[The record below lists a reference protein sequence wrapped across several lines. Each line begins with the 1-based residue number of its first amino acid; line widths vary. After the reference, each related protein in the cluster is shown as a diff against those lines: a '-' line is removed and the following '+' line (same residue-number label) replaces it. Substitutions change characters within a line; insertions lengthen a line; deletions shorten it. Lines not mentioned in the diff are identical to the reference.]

1 MMARYECPVC
11 GYVYD
16 EEQEGGPWDALPDD
30 WVCPGCGSEKALFK
44 KAIAAPGVTAE
55 TARIAGSKSVKID
68 LEPGEYYWCACGESK
83 SQPFCD
89 GSHKSTAFHP
99 LPFRI
104 DQKQQVKLCLC
115 KRTGTPPYCDHTHR
129 NLDSA
134 STPAPNESQVM
145 PVPKNTLEE
154 PTLELI
160 HALARDG
167 LEKIGHHGPMGAMGV
182 PRPILPQ
189 WDDIQI
195 LPAQLATKP
204 LAGEVEI
211 GTELVIGPN
220 ARKPLRLKMPIFVSD
235 MSFGALSEE
244 AKTALAKGAEMAG
257 TGIASGEGGMLPEE
271 NAANSRYLFELGS
284 AKFGYSEALLARIQ
298 AFHFK
303 AGQAAKTGTGGHLP
317 GSKVKGKIAV
327 IRGLPEGEP
336 AISPPTFRDLTTPGD
351 YRRFADRVRV
361 LTGGIPIGL
370 KMSAQHIEA
379 DIDFALEAGVDY
391 IILDG
396 RGGATGAA
404 PLIFR
409 DNISVP
415 TIPALARA
423 RRHLNQRGRTD
434 ITLIITGGLR
444 TPADFIKAL
453 CLGADGIAIANAA
466 IQAIGC
472 VAARICNTNNC
483 PTGIATQ
490 KEELRARLNISEAAA
505 RLCRFLTA
513 SVQLMKVMARACGH
527 THFNHFSPTDIT
539 TWKRKMAELT
549 GIKYAGIGWS
559 PQVIPVQ
566 EHHQP
571 QQENSMS
578 TVENLRAAFTGESQ
592 ANRKYLAFAAKA
604 DAEGRPQIAKLF
616 RAAAAA
622 ETVHAHAHLRVMG
635 GVNDTKANLKA
646 AIAGEA
652 YEFKEMYPAF
662 IQQAQ
667 AEGNIKAVES
677 FRNASNVERTHHE
690 LYSKALEA
698 LEAGKDLAA
707 GPMYV
712 CSDCGHTVLGRPPE
726 ECEVCGASRSK
737 FKEVA

>member
-1 MMARYECPVC
+1 MGAMARYECSVC

-16 EEQEGGPWDALPDD
+16 EDQEGVPWDALPAD
-30 WVCPGCGSEKALFK
+30 WACPGCGAGKDLF
-44 KAIAAPGVTAE
+44 
-55 TARIAGSKSVKID
+55 
-68 LEPGEYYWCACGESK
+68 
-83 SQPFCD
+83 
-89 GSHKSTAFHP
+89 
-99 LPFRI
+99 
-104 DQKQQVKLCLC
+104 
-115 KRTGTPPYCDHTHR
+115 
-129 NLDSA
+129 
-134 STPAPNESQVM
+134 TPAAAAVPSDAHQTSS
-145 PVPKNTLEE
+145 PVHAEEGPVAKNTTLE
-154 PTLELI
+154 PTLEFI
-160 HALARDG
+160 HSLARDG
-167 LEKIGHHGPMGAMGV
+167 LDKTGHHGPMGAMGV
-182 PRPILPQ
+182 PRPTLPQ

-204 LAGEVEI
+204 LGEDVEV

-220 ARKPLRLKMPIFVSD
+220 TRKPLRLEIPIFVSD

-271 NAANSRYLFELGS
+271 NAANSRYMFELGS
-284 AKFGYSEALLARIQ
+284 AKFGYTEDLLPHIR

-317 GSKVKGKIAV
+317 GSKVKGKIAA
-327 IRGLPEGEP
+327 IRRLPEGQP
-336 AISPPTFRDLTTPGD
+336 AVSPPSFTDLTSPND
-351 YRRFADRVRV
+351 FHRFADRVRE
-361 LTGGIPIGL
+361 LTGGIPVGM
-370 KMSAQHIEA
+370 KMSAQHIEE
-379 DIDFALEAGVDY
+379 DIDFALQAGVDY

-423 RRHLNQRGRTD
+423 RRHLERLGRSD

-453 CLGADGIAIANAA
+453 CLGADGIAVANAA

-483 PTGIATQ
+483 PSGIATQ
-490 KEELRARLNISEAAA
+490 KEELRARLNIGEASA
-505 RLCRFLTA
+505 RLARFLAA
-513 SVQLMKVMARACGH
+513 SVELMKVMARACGH
-527 THFNHFSPTDIT
+527 THFNQFNVNDIT
-539 TWKRKMAELT
+539 TWKREMAELT
-549 GIKYAGIGWS
+549 GIKYAGVGWCPS
-559 PQVIPVQ
+559 TTQ
-566 EHHQP
+566 QP
-571 QQENSMS
+571 KPKEKNPMS
-578 TVENLRAAFTGESQ
+578 TSDNLQAAFAGESQ

-604 DAEGRPQIAKLF
+604 EAEGHPQIAKLF

-635 GVNDTKANLKA
+635 GVKDTKQNLQA
-646 AIAGEA
+646 AIEGEG

-662 IQQAQ
+662 IKEAE
-667 AEGNIKAVES
+667 AEGNKAAVIS
-677 FRNASNVERTHHE
+677 FRNANAVEKTHYE

-698 LEAGKDLAA
+698 LEAGKDLTPASI
-707 GPMYV
+707 YV
-712 CSDCGHTVLGRPPE
+712 CDVCGHTHVGGAPDKCP
-726 ECEVCGASRSK
+726 VCGAPKSK

>member
-1 MMARYECPVC
+1 MARYECTVC

-16 EEQEGGPWDALPDD
+16 DDQEGLAWDDLPGD
-30 WVCPGCGSEKALFK
+30 WACP
-44 KAIAAPGVTAE
+44 
-55 TARIAGSKSVKID
+55 
-68 LEPGEYYWCACGESK
+68 ACGADK
-83 SQPFCD
+83 TLFNRLDGGTTAASQDVPA
-89 GSHKSTAFHP
+89 SAVAAASAATVVATVPVARNTA
-99 LPFRI
+99 I
-104 DQKQQVKLCLC
+104 
-115 KRTGTPPYCDHTHR
+115 
-129 NLDSA
+129 
-134 STPAPNESQVM
+134 
-145 PVPKNTLEE
+145 E

-160 HALARDG
+160 HSLAQDG

-182 PRPILPQ
+182 PKSMLPS

-204 LAGEVEI
+204 LPEEVRV
-211 GTELVIGPN
+211 GTELVIGTK
-220 ARKPLRLKMPIFVSD
+220 AQKPLRLEIPIFVSD

-244 AKTALAKGAEMAG
+244 AKIALAKGAEVAG

-284 AKFGYSEALLARIQ
+284 AMFGYSEAILPRIR

-317 GSKVKGKIAV
+317 GSKVKGKIAT
-327 IRGLPEGEP
+327 IRLLAEGQ
-336 AISPPTFRDLTTPGD
+336 AAVSPPAFTDLATPED
-351 YRRFADRVRV
+351 FRRFADRVREQ
-361 LTGGIPIGL
+361 TGGIPIGM
-370 KMSAQHIEA
+370 KMSAQHIEE
-379 DIDFALEAGVDY
+379 DIDFALAAGVDY

-423 RRHLNQRGRTD
+423 RRHLDRHGRSD

-453 CLGADGIAIANAA
+453 CLGADGIAVANAA
-466 IQAIGC
+466 IQAMGC

-490 KEELRARLNISEAAA
+490 KEELRARLNIDESSA
-505 RLCRFLTA
+505 RLARFLTA
-513 SVQLMKVMARACGH
+513 SVELMKVMARACGH
-527 THFNHFSPTDIT
+527 THLRQFNRNDIT
-539 TWKRKMAELT
+539 TWKRDMAELT
-549 GIKYAGIGWS
+549 AIGYAGIGWS
-559 PQVIPVQ
+559 PSESTVSTPILQHPTRDK
-566 EHHQP
+566 ER
-571 QQENSMS
+571 SMS
-578 TVENLRAAFTGESQ
+578 TQDNLQAAFAGESQ

-604 DAEGRPQIAKLF
+604 EAEGYPQIAKLF

-635 GVNDTKANLKA
+635 GIGDTKKNLRE
-646 AIAGEA
+646 AIEGEG

-662 IQQAQ
+662 IQQAE
-667 AEGNIKAVES
+667 AEGHKAALVS
-677 FRNASNVERTHHE
+677 FRNANAVEKTHYD
-690 LYSKALEA
+690 LYSQALET
-698 LEAGKDLAA
+698 LEAGKDLAPA
-707 GPMYV
+707 AIYV
-712 CSDCGHTVLGRPPE
+712 CDVCGHTHVGEAPE
-726 ECEVCGASRSK
+726 KCPVCGAAKTK
-737 FKEVA
+737 FKEVR